1 MDLDEE
7 THWGIVIFVGA
18 LAVEAAF
25 TFVDRHSQA
34 DILLVIRPE
43 DALVRADG
51 RTIQSCRPAEVSLD
65 LDGIMSLFLLLLLLL
80 LLMIQLQR
88 PVLEPLLPDPHDALS
103 VLDYMRATEE
113 DASPR
118 AKPHQ
123 LRIGAEL
130 TEQLV
135 GVEIQDVR
143 DFGRPAVPGV
153 RIDGLARLAGRRLY
167 GRDACD
173 PAQRHRR
180 RHARPLGPEAAV

>member
-7 THWGIVIFVGA
+7 THRRIVIFVWA

-34 DILLVIRPE
+34 DVLLVIRPE
-43 DALVRADG
+43 DVLVRADG
-51 RTIQSCRPAEVSLD
+51 RAIQSRRPAEVSLN
-65 LDGIMSLFLLLLLLL
+65 LNGILSLFMLLLL

-103 VLDYMRATEE
+103 VLDDMRTTEE

-118 AKPHQ
+118 PKSHQ

-130 TEQLV
+130 AEQLV
-135 GVEIQDVR
+135 GVEVQDMR

-153 RIDGLARLAGRRLY
+153 RIDGLARLAGR
-167 GRDACD
+167 
-173 PAQRHRR
+173 
-180 RHARPLGPEAAV
+180 